1 MHVTVDLASTPPAVS
16 LVEPDD
22 CTRFDVVVSGTG
34 DDDALDRVLVAA
46 SVGRTDGSE
55 ALVSVAAVRR
65 MASGAV
71 GASWEADFRAMLDYA
86 QGRGW
91 LTDDGEE
98 IRAHVQWR

>member
-1 MHVTVDLASTPPAVS
+1 VHVTVDLAAVPPAFA
-16 LVEPDD
+16 LEQPDD

-34 DDDALDRVLVAA
+34 DDDALGRALVGA
-46 SVGRTDGSE
+46 SVGRTEGSE
-55 ALVSVAAVRR
+55 ALVSVAAVRQ

-71 GASWEADFRAMLDYA
+71 GASWEADFLAMLDYA
-86 QGRGW
+86 QGQGW